1 MINDIEVST
10 DKIENETMVTFKFKD
25 KWKFDY
31 LRFDSDDNDYVLYL
45 NLFIETK
52 NIFSIKRVWIKTLC
66 EELRNKKIMF
76 NDIEY
81 YEDMIKIYFLETV

>member
-31 LRFDSDDNDYVLYL
+31 LRFDSNDNDYVLYL

-52 NIFSIKRVWIKTLC
+52 NIFFIKRIWIKTLC

-76 NDIEY
+76 NDIEH

>member
-25 KWKFDY
+25 KQKFDY
-31 LRFDSDDNDYVLYL
+31 LRFSQEDNDYVLYL
-45 NLFIETK
+45 NRFMETQ
-52 NIFSIKRVWIKTLC
+52 NIFSIKRIWIKTLC

-76 NDIEY
+76 NDIEH
-81 YEDMIKIYFLETV
+81 YEDMIKIYFLET

>member
-31 LRFDSDDNDYVLYL
+31 LRFDSNDNDYVLYL

-52 NIFSIKRVWIKTLC
+52 NIFFIKRIWIKTLC

>member
-31 LRFDSDDNDYVLYL
+31 LRFDPDDNDYVLYL
-45 NLFIETK
+45 NIFIESK
-52 NIFSIKRVWIKTLC
+52 NILSIKRIWIKTVC
-66 EELRNKKIMF
+66 EKLRNKKIMF
-76 NDIEY
+76 NDIEH
-81 YEDMIKIYFLETV
+81 YEDMIKIYFLEV